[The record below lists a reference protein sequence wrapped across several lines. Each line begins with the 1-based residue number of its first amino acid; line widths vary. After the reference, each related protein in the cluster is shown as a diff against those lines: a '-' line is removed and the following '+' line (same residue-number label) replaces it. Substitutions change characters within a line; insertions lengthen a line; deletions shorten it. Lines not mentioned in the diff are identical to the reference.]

1 MGGREFGGSV
11 EFDPGGVDGAG
22 EGGEAQ
28 GCGDA
33 VVELSCVMV
42 AC

>member
-1 MGGREFGGSV
+1 MRGRELGRAV
-11 EFDPGGVDGAG
+11 EFDPAAVDGARAR
-22 EGGEAQ
+22 GEAQ

-33 VVELSCVMV
+33 VVELSCVTV